1 MNILFAIL
9 LTATPCNGKWLANV
23 EAGEVRLMIG
33 KTVLKKG
40 KAPARLS
47 SIQKCNYNPAQKLLY
62 ISGNGIAW
70 FFYYSPGPLKLSKA
84 IHESGEM
91 AEEEGLSYDSSSLSI
106 FRNDDG
112 SMLCGGLS
120 TKNRLLKWD
129 GKTGTFLPSREVSFT
144 LPASAARIK
153 AQEGPALN
161 IKASPLIK
169 WKADIASGD
178 IKEGEETASPLRL
191 TDNNAVS
198 VWRGNLRKNS
208 FFTFSSMKTPFP
220 LRMLRIFPG
229 NYSSLEALKKDA
241 RIKSFYIIADKK
253 VFHVTVPW
261 KNITSASL
269 KQPWIVK
276 FPENVKASCVS
287 IIVENMTAG
296 KAGALS
302 EVTLYTSL
310 DYNPKWPAEA
320 IRAYNDGTLHVKN
333 LKTLLLSLDD
343 VLLSNL
349 ISEYPDFK
357 LRKILLEI
365 AFRKQNDIFVAEA
378 LKALGWA
385 KGQFLQSVET
395 FLIKNNSSKGLLEII
410 NNQKSDLDY
419 RLRSLSVYLQ
429 KPDSDKKVSKMFL
442 GNGDKLDFEAR
453 KVLAKVIRRE
463 NRAVFIKGMC
473 SEPSG
478 ALYWLIGKW
487 VKNDSQLK
495 DASVECLKTMKS
507 KKLSVILRWLFAARN
522 SKSPALI
529 PTVRA
534 LYKEFDNSALR
545 SEAIRTLIILNDLGF
560 VRQKLQNFNP
570 ATMFTAISFWPEN
583 QLPPEIM
590 SVFNS
595 SWSILRKAILVHA
608 GSRCSTDLEKMLISI
623 MDKGERDYYTFVTS
637 FTNTCNLKNTSDSM
651 LKAMKKEKDPGLFAL
666 LGDSLAR
673 QNNPLARDI
682 ILNKVEKMYA
692 QYKKKGFDDGS
703 YAFSLMLRAL
713 DRFGNKSD
721 DAVFI
726 KIAEMNA
733 PVHVI
738 DILRSILSKRCPLG
752 IDKLLNLRK
761 TMKYNRYFID
771 VSQNCRRK

>member
-9 LTATPCNGKWLANV
+9 LTATPCNGKWHAEV
-23 EAGEVRLMIG
+23 EAGEVKLMVG
-33 KTVLKKG
+33 KTILKKG

-47 SIQKCNYNPAQKLLY
+47 SIQKCKYNPAQKLLY

-70 FFYYSPGPLKLSKA
+70 FFYYSQGPLKLSKA

-91 AEEEGLSYDSSSLSI
+91 AEEEGLVYDPTTFSI

-129 GKTGTFLPSREVSFT
+129 AKTGTFLPSRDVSFK
-144 LPASAARIK
+144 LPSSAVKIK
-153 AQEGPALN
+153 AQEGPSLD
-161 IKASPLIK
+161 IKGSPLIK

-178 IKEGEETASPLRL
+178 IKEGEETGSPLRL

-220 LRMLRIFPG
+220 LRMIRIFPG
-229 NYSSLEALKKDA
+229 NYSSLEAMKKDA
-241 RIKSFYIIADKK
+241 RIKSFYVIADKK

-261 KNITSASL
+261 KNITPASL
-269 KQPWIVK
+269 KQPWIIK
-276 FPENVKASCVS
+276 FPEDVKASCVS
-287 IIVENMTAG
+287 IIIENLTPG
-296 KAGALS
+296 KVGALS
-302 EVTLYTSL
+302 EVTFYTSL
-310 DYNPKWPAEA
+310 DYNQKWPTEA
-320 IRAYNDGTLHVKN
+320 IKAYNAGTLHVKN
-333 LKTLLLSLDD
+333 LKTLLLSLEDTQ
-343 VLLSNL
+343 LSNI

-365 AFRKQNDIFVAEA
+365 AFQKKNDIFVVEA

-385 KGQFLQSVET
+385 RGQFLLSVEN
-395 FLIKNNSSKGLLEII
+395 FLLKNNSSKGLLDII
-410 NNQKSDLDY
+410 NNQKSDMDY
-419 RLRSLSVYLQ
+419 RLRALSLYLQ

-442 GNGDKLDFEAR
+442 GNGDRRDFEAR
-453 KVLAKVIRRE
+453 KVLARVIRNE
-463 NRAVFIKGMC
+463 NRSTFIKGMC
-473 SEPSG
+473 TEPSG

-495 DASVECLKTMKS
+495 EVSVECLKTMKS
-507 KKLSVILRWLFAARN
+507 KKLSVILRWLYAVRN
-522 SKSPALI
+522 SKSTALI
-529 PTVRA
+529 SSVRA

-545 SEAIRTLIILNDLGF
+545 SETIRTLIVLNDLKF
-560 VRQKLQNFNP
+560 VREKLQDFNP

-583 QLPPEIM
+583 QLPPEIL

-595 SWSILRKAILVHA
+595 KWSVLRKAILVHA
-608 GSRCSTDLEKMLISI
+608 GSRCSTGLEKMLISI
-623 MDKGERDYYTFVTS
+623 MDKGERDYYTYVTS
-637 FTNTCNLKNTSDSM
+637 FTNTCNLKNTSVSM

-666 LGDSLAR
+666 LGDSIAR
-673 QNNPLARDI
+673 QNNPLARAI
-682 ILNKVEKMYA
+682 ILKKIESLYS
-692 QYKKKGFDDGS
+692 QFKKKGFDDGS

-721 DAVFI
+721 DAIFI
-726 KIAEMNA
+726 KIGEMDA

-738 DILRSILSKRCPLG
+738 DILRSILSKRCPSG
-752 IDKLLNLRK
+752 IDKLINMRK
-761 TMKYNRYFID
+761 NMKYSRYFID
-771 VSQNCRRK
+771 IEQKCRRK